1 MVYGRLDNISFS
13 VEHLEDWIDDSVA
26 FLYMME
32 DSLTVSVFE
41 DV

>member
-13 VEHLEDWIDDSVA
+13 AEHLEDWIEDSVA
-26 FLYMME
+26 YLYMME